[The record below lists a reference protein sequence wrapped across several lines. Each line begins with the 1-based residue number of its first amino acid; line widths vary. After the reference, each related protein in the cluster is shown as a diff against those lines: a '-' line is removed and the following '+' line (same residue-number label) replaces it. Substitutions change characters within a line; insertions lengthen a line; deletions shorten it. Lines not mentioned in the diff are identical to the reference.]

1 MCFMSYSVL
10 DVCTSKKIFSKI
22 KLIMKQSRQEFGAGS
37 SPTEIPHAKAVS
49 LLLACNNLTSEERG
63 TKGWL

>member
-1 MCFMSYSVL
+1 
-10 DVCTSKKIFSKI
+10 
-22 KLIMKQSRQEFGAGS
+22 MKQSRQEFGAGS